1 MKRIMFNTRCWKYVL
16 SDYRMA
22 TANPAVLIKEVCINN
37 SLYQNIILYS
47 VLVITPSINNNVNY
61 ILVGNQTHNTC

>member
-1 MKRIMFNTRCWKYVL
+1 MKRIMFNTRRWKYVL

-47 VLVITPSINNNVNY
+47 VLVIAIY
-61 ILVGNQTHNTC
+61 QQ